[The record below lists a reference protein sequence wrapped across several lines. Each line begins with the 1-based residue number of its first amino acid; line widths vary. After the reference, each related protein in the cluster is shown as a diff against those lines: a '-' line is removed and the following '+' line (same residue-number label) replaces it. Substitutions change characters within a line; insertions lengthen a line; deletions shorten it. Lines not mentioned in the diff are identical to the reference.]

1 MQTKISIDR
10 LVARERDQHY
20 KLTMFL
26 NRDQIEDLTD
36 AKRNDKQVRWL
47 MDKSVDWIKP
57 EQMIQESDFLQGG
70 SK

>member
-1 MQTKISIDR
+1 MWPKISFDR
-10 LVARERDQHY
+10 LVARKWDQHY

-26 NRDQIEDLTD
+26 TRNDIKQLTD
-36 AKRNDKQVRWL
+36 LKRKDKQIQWL

>member
-1 MQTKISIDR
+1 MPTQVSIDR
-10 LVARERDQHY
+10 LVAREWGQLQ

-26 NRDQIEDLTD
+26 TRDEIEDLTD
-36 AKRNDKQVRWL
+36 PKRKDKQVRWL